1 MARVARQTLID
12 DPRVTAFGILVEAN
26 ARLERVMAKSL
37 SEEVDIPLVYLEVLL
52 RIARSPDRQVAM
64 GELAAQISLTSGGVT
79 RLVDRMTQADLVSR
93 TTSSADRRVSYL
105 GLTTLGGA
113 TLERA
118 LRVHL
123 ADLDEH
129 FVSRLST
136 QELSSLVKILDKLRA
151 P

>member
-12 DPRVTAFGILVEAN
+12 DPRVTAFGMLVEAN
-26 ARLERVMAKSL
+26 ARLERVMARSL
-37 SEEVDIPLVYLEVLL
+37 AREVDISLVYLEVLL
-52 RIARSPDRQVAM
+52 RIARSPGRQLAM
-64 GELAAQISLTSGGVT
+64 GELAEQISLTSGGVT
-79 RLVDRMTQADLVSR
+79 RVVDRMVSADLIDRETS
-93 TTSSADRRVSYL
+93 TTDRRVSYL
-105 GLTTLGGA
+105 GLTAHGGA

-129 FVSRLST
+129 LVSRLSAT
-136 QELSSLVKILDKLRA
+136 ELATLVKILDKLRA